1 MSRLERGLH
10 SGLDLDD
17 LQRLAAAM
25 GGRFRFQL
33 DAPFLADRSIQRDR
47 VHGRCIGY
55 AARRLRGDGWVV
67 ASEVEITGSAG
78 PGWIDVLG
86 WDPLSR
92 ALLVIEIKTEIIDF
106 GRIQRTLGWYQSRAG
121 DAARH
126 FGWSARTVSS
136 ALLLLD
142 SRAVADRLRDNRDLA
157 RLAFPERAR
166 ELEGFIRD
174 PARRKAGL
182 PQGLAMIDP
191 LSRKTA
197 WLRSSVLDGRRSAP
211 AYLDYADAARRL
223 GR

>member
-1 MSRLERGLH
+1 MSRSTDRSLAISFGDLVIGARTSLGFSQRELSRRSGLSQSAMSRLERGLH

-67 ASEVEITGSAG
+67 ASEVEITGSTG

-126 FGWSARTVSS
+126 FGWS
-136 ALLLLD
+136 
-142 SRAVADRLRDNRDLA
+142 
-157 RLAFPERAR
+157 
-166 ELEGFIRD
+166 
-174 PARRKAGL
+174 
-182 PQGLAMIDP
+182 
-191 LSRKTA
+191 
-197 WLRSSVLDGRRSAP
+197 
-211 AYLDYADAARRL
+211 
-223 GR
+223 